1 MLNNLMNLI
10 NGLEERDLNNGL
22 NENDINDLGFILIRN
37 SVVLSYYGMT
47 IAGAFM
53 ANKEIVGKDNIP
65 MIVVDETFYE
75 LSDNCK
81 AFIIGHELG
90 HFMSNHGQQT
100 GSYVR
105 KIDDEFEADEYGVKL
120 VGTQSAVF
128 ALEEIEDK
136 LIELYDDLCQAS
148 IDELEIRIN
157 KLLGKETTTC

>member
-53 ANKEIVGKDNIP
+53 ANKEIIGKDNIP
-65 MIVVDETFYE
+65 MIIVDESFYE

-90 HFMSNHGQQT
+90 HFMSNHEHQT
-100 GSYVR
+100 EGYVR
-105 KIDDEFEADEYGVKL
+105 KINDEFEADEYGAKL
-120 VGTQSAVF
+120 VGKQSAVF

-136 LIELYDDLCQAS
+136 LIELYDDLCKDS

-157 KLLGKETTTC
+157 KLLGKEMVTC

>member
-1 MLNNLMNLI
+1 MLNKLMSLI

-37 SVVLSYYGMT
+37 NELLSYYGVA
-47 IAGAFM
+47 IAGAFI

-65 MIVVDETFYE
+65 MIIVDEYFYE

-81 AFIIGHELG
+81 VFTIGHELG
-90 HFMSNHGQQT
+90 HFMSNHEHQT
-100 GSYVR
+100 EGYVR
-105 KIDDEFEADEYGVKL
+105 KINDEFEADEYGVKL

-136 LIELYDDLCQAS
+136 LIELYGDLCQAS

-157 KLLGKETTTC
+157 KLLGKEMVTC

>member
-1 MLNNLMNLI
+1 MLNKLMSLI

-22 NENDINDLGFILIRN
+22 NENDINELGFILIRN
-37 SVVLSYYGMT
+37 TDILSYYGMA

-65 MIVVDETFYE
+65 MIIVDEIFYE

-90 HFMSNHGQQT
+90 HFMSNHKQQT
-100 GSYVR
+100 EGYVR
-105 KIDDEFEADEYGVKL
+105 KIDDEFEADEYSAKL
-120 VGTQSAVF
+120 VGKQSAVF
-128 ALEEIEDK
+128 AMEEMEDK
-136 LIELYDDLCQAS
+136 LIELYDDLCQDS

-157 KLLGKETTTC
+157 KLLGKEMSTC